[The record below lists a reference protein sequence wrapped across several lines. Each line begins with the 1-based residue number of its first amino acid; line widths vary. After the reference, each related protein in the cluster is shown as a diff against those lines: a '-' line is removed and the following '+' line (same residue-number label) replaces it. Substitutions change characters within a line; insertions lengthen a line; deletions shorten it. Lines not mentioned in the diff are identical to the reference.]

1 MNALIG
7 PQDDRN
13 PYLNLRRI
21 SQERSFAKAADYA
34 GKNVLVLGIG
44 GLGSQLTSYFL
55 EVGLSLYFRI
65 NVCPNSSMPG
75 GECDDNLL

>member
-44 GLGSQLTSYFL
+44 GLGNQFSCRSCPLEDVFL
-55 EVGLSLYFRI
+55 LQDQCVPRFSDAWGR
-65 NVCPNSSMPG
+65 M
-75 GECDDNLL
+75 